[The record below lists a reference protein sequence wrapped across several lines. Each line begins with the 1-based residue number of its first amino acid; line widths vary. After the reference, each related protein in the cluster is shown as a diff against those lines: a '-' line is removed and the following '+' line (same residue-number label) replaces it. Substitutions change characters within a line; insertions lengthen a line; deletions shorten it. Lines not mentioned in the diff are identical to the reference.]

1 VHFFLWLLF
10 KNETLTRD
18 NLAKKQNVND
28 KTCLFCEELETCHHL
43 FFDCVIEKEMRSRIS
58 RVVGREIGSPLES
71 IGAYLLSNRK
81 FITLNMISA
90 AALWAISKLR
100 NDLCFQNLA
109 WRNLGVLLMR
119 VVVMVQ
125 NWTISC

>member
-1 VHFFLWLLF
+1 
-10 KNETLTRD
+10 
-18 NLAKKQNVND
+18 
-28 KTCLFCEELETCHHL
+28 L